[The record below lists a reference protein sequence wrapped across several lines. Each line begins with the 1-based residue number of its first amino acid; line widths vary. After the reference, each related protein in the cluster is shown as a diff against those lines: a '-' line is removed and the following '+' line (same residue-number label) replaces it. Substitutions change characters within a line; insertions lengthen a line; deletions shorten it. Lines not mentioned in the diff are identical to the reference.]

1 VLLFTVA
8 LGSGVAIAQPKA
20 AEALQIR
27 VEALAVE
34 LNKKGVRKEGKEDVR
49 FIFAGWR
56 QE

>member
-8 LGSGVAIAQPKA
+8 FGGGVAIAQPKA
-20 AEALQIR
+20 AEALRIR

-34 LNKKGVRKEGKEDVR
+34 PNKKGVR